1 MNARTL
7 PRHAES
13 TILSD
18 ARTLLETIYAD
29 AIMDSNLV
37 RSRKS
42 VKVINVQLKKPREK
56 TMKYF
61 NYTIFQATV
70 WPRPP
75 KANTIHSAVFS
86 IPKKVNFNAIT

>member
-42 VKVINVQLKKPREK
+42 VKVIKCPVQK
-56 TMKYF
+56 TYRK
-61 NYTIFQATV
+61 NNEIFQLQSTIV
-70 WPRPP
+70 LRTPRYNGHPD
-75 KANTIHSAVFS
+75 NTDSR
-86 IPKKVNFNAIT
+86 

>member
-42 VKVINVQLKKPREK
+42 VKVIKCPVQK
-56 TMKYF
+56 T
-61 NYTIFQATV
+61 
-70 WPRPP
+70 
-75 KANTIHSAVFS
+75 
-86 IPKKVNFNAIT
+86 

>member
-42 VKVINVQLKKPREK
+42 VKVIKCPFKKPREK
-56 TMKYF
+56 TMKYT
-61 NYTIFQATV
+61 NILSTIPFFKLQSDPTLQ
-70 WPRPP
+70 
-75 KANTIHSAVFS
+75 KQMQS
-86 IPKKVNFNAIT
+86 IQLYFRFLKR

>member
-13 TILSD
+13 TILFD

-42 VKVINVQLKKPREK
+42 VKVIKCPVQK
-56 TMKYF
+56 T
-61 NYTIFQATV
+61 
-70 WPRPP
+70 
-75 KANTIHSAVFS
+75 
-86 IPKKVNFNAIT
+86 